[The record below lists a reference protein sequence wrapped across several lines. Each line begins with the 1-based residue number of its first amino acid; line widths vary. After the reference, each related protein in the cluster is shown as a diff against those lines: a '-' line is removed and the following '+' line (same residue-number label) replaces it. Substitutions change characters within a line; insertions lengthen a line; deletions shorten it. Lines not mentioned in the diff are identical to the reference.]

1 MLWAPA
7 TRVTQK
13 SSNVVTFF
21 IRCLEKETKSKGE
34 QMGNQKTRESAERLT
49 SWNRGSEEESVID
62 FILRYTLLLCPS
74 NNPSDATQ
82 ILTSSSSHSHPPSS
96 VKLSVEWRK
105 LVEVPGELFDYRYLE
120 NLSLAFNKICELP
133 NSFRR
138 FGRLTELCLASNQ
151 LTSFPTVLYSL
162 TQLRILSLGGNSIQ
176 SLPDAMFVE
185 LGIFHNQSL
194 QRADEFYLLSIP
206 SVGLQQLQ
214 LVANGLTEVSVSF
227 SKLTN
232 LNALSLSNNKIA
244 ELPLDCF
251 PSSLETL
258 DLAANLLTNI
268 DFGEHTLEG
277 LSSRL
282 SSLELRENHLNELPS
297 SFTRLN
303 ALVKV

>member
-1 MLWAPA
+1 
-7 TRVTQK
+7 
-13 SSNVVTFF
+13 
-21 IRCLEKETKSKGE
+21 
-34 QMGNQKTRESAERLT
+34 MGNQKTRESAERLT

-74 NNPSDATQ
+74 QNPSDATQ
-82 ILTSSSSHSHPPSS
+82 NLTLSSSSHSHPPSS

-185 LGIFHNQSL
+185 LGIYHDQSSL
-194 QRADEFYLLSIP
+194 QCGSARTNFKYFPFVTSGPATAATGRERAY
-206 SVGLQQLQ
+206 G
-214 LVANGLTEVSVSF
+214 GVSVF
-227 SKLTN
+227 FQTN
-232 LNALSLSNNKIA
+232 KSQRSIVIEQQNRRTSA
-244 ELPLDCF
+244 
-251 PSSLETL
+251 
-258 DLAANLLTNI
+258 
-268 DFGEHTLEG
+268 
-277 LSSRL
+277 
-282 SSLELRENHLNELPS
+282 
-297 SFTRLN
+297 
-303 ALVKV
+303 